1 MSGTVYLDVNATAP
15 VPPEV
20 RAAVLDALLL
30 TGNPS
35 AVHQAGRAARRLVED
50 ARETIAAALGAAPA
64 DVVFTSGGTEA
75 NALALQGFA
84 SAADRIAVSA
94 IEHPSVLAAA
104 RATGLPIDEIGVDT
118 DGVLDLAALDRALS
132 RAGQTL
138 VAVMAANNETG
149 VVQPIAEVARRA
161 KAAGAL
167 VHVDA
172 VQALGRMSVS
182 FADLDIES
190 LSVSAHKLG
199 GPKGVGA
206 LVVRGTAPLRALWGG
221 GQERGR
227 RAGTE
232 NVPGIAGFAAAVNIA
247 QARAGELHRVGALR
261 DNLECK
267 ALARVPDAFVFGAN
281 VSRLANTSALALPG
295 VASDLQVMTLDLA
308 GICVSAGSA
317 CSSGKVT
324 RSHVLA
330 AMGAGALAGE
340 TIRVSLGLDTD
351 EHDIARFLDVWT
363 ALAARRAE
371 LSRISA

>member
-35 AVHQAGRAARRLVED
+35 AVHKAGRAARRLVED
-50 ARETIAAALGAAPA
+50 AREVIAVELGSAPA

-75 NALALQGFA
+75 NALGIQGLA
-84 SAADRIAVSA
+84 HAVDRIAVSA
-94 IEHPSVLAAA
+94 IEHASVLAAA
-104 RATGLPIDEIGVDT
+104 RATGLSIEEIGVDT
-118 DGVLDLAALDRALS
+118 NGVLDLAALDRALS
-132 RAGQTL
+132 RPGRIL

-149 VVQPIAEVARRA
+149 VVQPIAEVARRV

-172 VQALGRMSVS
+172 VQALGRMKVS
-182 FADLDIES
+182 FADLDIDS
-190 LSVSAHKLG
+190 LAVSAHKLG

-206 LVVRGTAPLRALWGG
+206 LVVRGTAPLRALWSG

-232 NVPGIAGFAAAVNIA
+232 NVPGIAGFAAAVNVA
-247 QARAGELHRVGALR
+247 QQRASELHRIGALR
-261 DNLECK
+261 DELERK
-267 ALARVPDAFVFGAN
+267 ALAQVPDAVVFGAN
-281 VSRLANTSALALPG
+281 APRLANTSALALPG
-295 VASDLQVMTLDLA
+295 IAADLQVMTLDLA
-308 GICVSAGSA
+308 GICVSAGAA

-340 TIRVSLGLDTD
+340 TIRVSLGLDTS
-351 EHDIARFLDVWT
+351 EGDIARFLDVWS